1 MTTTRASNNNTP
13 RPTDNATASS
23 STDPQGQPQRPLNV
37 TDALSYLDAVK
48 NQFQNNPDIYNQ
60 FLDIMK
66 DFKSQVI
73 DTPGVIERVS
83 RLFHGNPVLIQ
94 GFNTFLPVGYRID
107 VSADPLDPNTIT
119 VTTPMG
125 TVTQTT
131 DGTSNPIFTATRQQ
145 RDSMPLPQAA
155 IPPQLYP
162 VTTPLVPPLP
172 NPPLSRS
179 LTPHAFQLAH
189 SQPPFDPIYSP
200 GTHQTQTNA
209 AAFLNNLNGNNNH
222 SANSGK
228 NSVEMPPG
236 EFNHAI
242 QYLNKIKAR
251 YAEDPNTYKQFLDIL
266 QTYQKETKLGQD
278 SQVFVQV
285 KSLFKDAPE
294 LLAEFQDFL
303 PEAVPNMGPGMT
315 AMMPPHAA
323 PGGVWP
329 QNENSPPQKKAA
341 QAQSSRRSRKRGPEK
356 DPTPVPTSKPRLSLI
371 MKVKKVKHSHNQ
383 EHDSPSFA
391 PYAVPPSPPLG
402 HMYPNSQIAAHSHAQ
417 AQGIHPHPDYQNNNA
432 TNKLLFFDRAKKS
445 LENRE
450 AYVDYLK
457 LLDLFSRNVL
467 DVPELIE
474 RSKVFLGDGEL
485 MTEFKDL
492 MGFDDKDR
500 LAKGPPGSIR
510 TGPPEM
516 PSVLPV
522 DDGEGPSY
530 RRLPPSETR
539 LACSGRDELCRSVL
553 NDDWV
558 SHPTWASEESG
569 FVAHKKTLFEDAL
582 HKSEEERHEYH
593 VQIEALTRTIAVLEP
608 INSRI
613 DEMTNEERSQ
623 FKLPPSFGGP
633 SMAIYHRII
642 KKIYGRDP
650 GMEAIQALQESP
662 CVAVPIVLNRLK
674 AKDEEWRR
682 SQREWSRT
690 WKEVDCKNFYKS
702 LDHQGINFKQNDKK
716 NITAKH
722 FVQDIEAIKK
732 QQLDKLERKGIKLF
746 TRGSVGHQLEYDFKN
761 VDVLNDA
768 IKLVFTFLDR
778 NHAVYSPLERR
789 AVEKFLRAFVP
800 TLCASPEASTSSPL
814 IPTDAVITG
823 PSGTT
828 EEEAPNDLSDGARSS
843 GGVRRSV
850 GSPHGGQAG
859 GVPASDLRKKLL
871 KTAQEKA
878 RKEAGRAASTS
889 GVGSRAVSPSPG
901 GRSPRPPRVDEERQA
916 SPAAASNSNMEPH
929 DIWIKEASLG
939 PSSESY
945 IVSGSENDRPFFAN
959 TTFYTL
965 LRLLELL
972 YSRLLMCHEIGAKY
986 AAEKHSSLLNNP
998 VAVDLGLD
1006 DPNGPASVLAQ
1017 TMDHLGNGASEDS
1030 TNVVYMYLLT
1040 ACEKLFDNELEQGTF
1055 EEHMR
1060 WFFGTKAYTL
1070 FTLDKLIMALI
1081 KQVQTILGDNR
1092 CQELW
1097 SLLKSAQNSKNITTQ
1112 DIIRYRREAE
1122 RHVGQ
1127 DDHLYRIQWVAESR
1141 SIRVSLYG
1149 QEEASVETDGTATS
1163 RWREYVNTYVMKYS
1177 TEWLPKSKKKSNPVY
1192 LRRCMRVDDE
1202 GTAPLVSNLLRIRIG
1217 LPGYKL
1223 VYEDNGEDM
1232 IVHYWD
1238 DKEEGRLIERARRRE
1253 NERKKIKLLF

>member
-1 MTTTRASNNNTP
+1 MQSIDGRYVLNGSVGVVDMRLGSETDTILATTSPDRQHLFEQRITTSTSLSDANSFLPLPQFLSSTPFNLGIINADMITTRASNNNTP
-13 RPTDNATASS
+13 RPSDTQ
-23 STDPQGQPQRPLNV
+23 STDPLAQSQRPLNV

-83 RLFHGNPVLIQ
+83 RLFHGNPLLIQ

-131 DGTSNPIFTATRQQ
+131 DGSSNPIFTATRQQ
-145 RDSMPLPQAA
+145 QQQQRDAMALPQAA
-155 IPPQLYP
+155 VPPPIYP
-162 VTTPLVPPLP
+162 VTTPLVPPIP

-179 LTPHAFQLAH
+179 HTPHAFQLAH
-189 SQPPFDPIYSP
+189 PQLPFDPIYSP

-209 AAFLNNLNGNNNH
+209 AAFLNNLNGHNNH
-222 SANSGK
+222 SSNQGK

-251 YAEDPNTYKQFLDIL
+251 YSDDPNTYKQFLDIL

-285 KSLFKDAPE
+285 QSLFKDAPE

-303 PEAVPNMGPGMT
+303 PEAVPHMGPGMSI
-315 AMMPPHAA
+315 MPPHTT
-323 PGGVWP
+323 PGGVWS
-329 QNENSPPQKKAA
+329 QSENSPPMKKAA
-341 QAQSSRRSRKRGPEK
+341 QTQSSRRSRKRAPEK
-356 DPTPVPTSKPRLSLI
+356 DPTPVPTSKPL
-371 MKVKKVKHSHNQ
+371 KKVKHNHNQ

-391 PYAVPPSPPLG
+391 PYPVPPSPPPG
-402 HMYPNSQIAAHSHAQ
+402 HIYPNGQIIAHSHAQ
-417 AQGIHPHPDYQNNNA
+417 APGLHPHPDYQSNNA
-432 TNKLLFFDRAKKS
+432 PNKLLFFDRAKKS

-474 RSKVFLGDGEL
+474 RSKVFLGEGEL
-485 MTEFKDL
+485 MSEFKDL
-492 MGFDDKDR
+492 MGFDDKDK
-500 LAKGPPGSIR
+500 LTKGPPGSIR

-613 DEMTNEERSQ
+613 DEMTNEERAQ
-623 FKLPPSFGGP
+623 FKLMPSFGGP

-662 CVAVPIVLNRLK
+662 CVSVPIVLNRLK

-722 FVQDIEAIKK
+722 FVQDIEGIKK
-732 QQLDKLERKGIKLF
+732 QQLEKLERKGIKHF

-789 AVEKFLRAFVP
+789 SVEKFLRTFVP
-800 TLCASPEASTSSPL
+800 TLCVSNDATTASPSIPSDGAVGPSIIIEEDTANESSPQ
-814 IPTDAVITG
+814 A
-823 PSGTT
+823 
-828 EEEAPNDLSDGARSS
+828 DGARSS
-843 GGVRRSV
+843 GGRRSA
-850 GSPHGGQAG
+850 GSPHGGQTG
-859 GVPASDLRKKLL
+859 GVPANDLRKKLL

-878 RKEAGRAASTS
+878 RKDGGRATSTS

-901 GRSPRPPRVDEERQA
+901 GPSPRPARVDDEQRPA
-916 SPAAASNSNMEPH
+916 SPVPASSNNNTLELH

-939 PSSESY
+939 PPSESY

-986 AAEKHSSLLNNP
+986 AAEKHASLLNNP

-1017 TMDHLGNGASEDS
+1017 TMDHLGNAASEE
-1030 TNVVYMYLLT
+1030 TANVVYMYLLT
-1040 ACEKLFDNELEQGTF
+1040 ACEKLFDSELDQGTF

-1070 FTLDKLIMALI
+1070 FTLDKLITALI
-1081 KQVQTILGDNR
+1081 KQVQTIQGDNR

-1097 SLLKSAQNSKNITTQ
+1097 SLLKSAQNSKNKTTQ

-1127 DDHLYRIQWVAESR
+1127 DDHLYRIQWVSFDTKTRDCGAHKIEG
-1141 SIRVSLYG
+1141 IKTENGLLMENIIELGGRVPEYP
-1149 QEEASVETDGTATS
+1149 SVLVWT
-1163 RWREYVNTYVMKYS
+1163 
-1177 TEWLPKSKKKSNPVY
+1177 
-1192 LRRCMRVDDE
+1192 RR
-1202 GTAPLVSNLLRIRIG
+1202 G
-1217 LPGYKL
+1217 
-1223 VYEDNGEDM
+1223 
-1232 IVHYWD
+1232 
-1238 DKEEGRLIERARRRE
+1238 
-1253 NERKKIKLLF
+1253 